1 VTLVRIFSFFHDRDH
16 VHPHIHANSYTG
28 SYAKHAIHPP
38 KINTPK
44 FKEISLL
51 VILQKERAVIGKKE
65 EYMLKKHRKKVLQSK
80 SIRKKRVKHDPLQ
93 NKGKRRISKQ
103 GVFRKT
109 QKEYS
114 THLHISIKLHD

>member
-1 VTLVRIFSFFHDRDH
+1 VTLGRIFSCFHDRDH

-51 VILQKERAVIGKKE
+51 VTLQKERWVIEKKSICSRSIE
-65 EYMLKKHRKKVLQSK
+65 KKCAPIKEHRKK
-80 SIRKKRVKHDPLQ
+80 
-93 NKGKRRISKQ
+93 
-103 GVFRKT
+103 
-109 QKEYS
+109 
-114 THLHISIKLHD
+114 

>member
-1 VTLVRIFSFFHDRDH
+1 VTLVRIFSCFHDRDH

-51 VILQKERAVIGKKE
+51 VILQKERGVIEKKQ
-65 EYMLKKHRKKVLQSK
+65 EYMLKKHRKKCAPIK
-80 SIRKKRVKHDPLQ
+80 EHRKKE
-93 NKGKRRISKQ
+93 KQ
-103 GVFRKT
+103 KA
-109 QKEYS
+109 
-114 THLHISIKLHD
+114 